1 MKTQDSPTIAIIGS
15 GRVASAL
22 GSHFKEH
29 GIKITG
35 VHSRNIKTGSK
46 LAEETGSSFFEKI
59 SDLKADVVLVSVNDD
74 QTVNVIDK
82 IHPDQSVIYTAG
94 SVELKSI
101 KNKIRGVFYPLQTF
115 GIHNEFEN
123 INFPILLEADSLE
136 LQKQMIAICDLCNLK
151 HTFCDSEKR
160 KEYHLVAVMLNNFV
174 NHIVHLSQEEAE
186 KRALDWTL
194 LSPLLKKTFSLL
206 IDQKAKK
213 MQTGPARR
221 NDQGILK
228 KHEEMLEKQKKE
240 IYQVLSASILNTYK
254 DEL

>member
-1 MKTQDSPTIAIIGS
+1 
-15 GRVASAL
+15 
-22 GSHFKEH
+22 
-29 GIKITG
+29 
-35 VHSRNIKTGSK
+35 
-46 LAEETGSSFFEKI
+46 
-59 SDLKADVVLVSVNDD
+59 
-74 QTVNVIDK
+74 
-82 IHPDQSVIYTAG
+82 
-94 SVELKSI
+94 
-101 KNKIRGVFYPLQTF
+101 
-115 GIHNEFEN
+115 
-123 INFPILLEADSLE
+123 
-136 LQKQMIAICDLCNLK
+136 
-151 HTFCDSEKR
+151 
-160 KEYHLVAVMLNNFV
+160 MLNNFV